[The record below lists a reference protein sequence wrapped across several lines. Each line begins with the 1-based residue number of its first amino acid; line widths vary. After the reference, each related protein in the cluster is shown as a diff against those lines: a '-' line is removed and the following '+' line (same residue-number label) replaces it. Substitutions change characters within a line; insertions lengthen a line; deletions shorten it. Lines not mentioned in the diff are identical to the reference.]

1 MPRKG
6 VLEVEGAVVEMLPDK
21 MCIVELAN
29 GHRMRVYATR
39 KARLHWVPL
48 ALGNRVQLKVSPGDL
63 SSGRLIVEKQ
73 TS

>member
-1 MPRKG
+1 
-6 VLEVEGAVVEMLPDK
+6 